1 MSELQ
6 CVARLKI
13 HDGKLDEFKRLAA
26 KCAELVRT
34 KDTGTLQ
41 YELYFNSDNTEC
53 LVFER
58 YRDSQA
64 LLDHHKNLGD
74 TMAAILQTCSGPG
87 EICGTPSPE
96 LIEQLKDSYIG
107 QRIRRKWDHLRNVAI
122 KNPWVH
128 RQKQRGRRVWHARLN
143 GRLRPANQPLF
154 QQNLPHPDI
163 RADDFSRVS
172 ESGARINKPGKT
184 AEPALKI
191 PSAFQNPLTQ
201 TPDRHWYTHP

>member
-1 MSELQ
+1 MLYSLIQNLLCHKDTTPQAIREVILDHILRAMSELQ

-74 TMAAILQTCSGPG
+74 TMAAILQTCSGSG

-96 LIEQLKDSYIG
+96 LIEQLKDSPVQVY
-107 QRIRRKWDHLRNVAI
+107 K
-122 KNPWVH
+122 P
-128 RQKQRGRRVWHARLN
+128 
-143 GRLRPANQPLF
+143 F
-154 QQNLPHPDI
+154 Q
-163 RADDFSRVS
+163 A
-172 ESGARINKPGKT
+172 K
-184 AEPALKI
+184 
-191 PSAFQNPLTQ
+191 
-201 TPDRHWYTHP
+201 